1 MAGKIDFQPI
11 NFSRFEQMK
20 VVDNAFARI
29 ESAANIQAMVPD
41 VEIKTSEPISKA
53 AYSNDAVK
61 NDVVGM
67 FFDRFA

>member
-11 NFSRFEQMK
+11 NWNRFDQMK

-29 ESAANIQAMVPD
+29 QATSMQAIIPD
-41 VEIKTSEPISKA
+41 VEIKQPDSTSKA
-53 AYSNDAVK
+53 AYENDQVK

>member
-11 NFSRFEQMK
+11 NWSRFDQMK
-20 VVDNAFARI
+20 ALDNAFARI
-29 ESAANIQAMVPD
+29 EGASSIQAMVPD
-41 VEIKTSEPISKA
+41 VEIKTDTSISKA
-53 AYSNDAVK
+53 AYSNDQVR